1 MYNKLSVYIA
11 ACVGMAFFGVAFIVM
26 GAVLPD
32 LTLKYNLDSVAAA
45 SLVTFLPIGVL
56 LGSLIFGP
64 IVDRFGYRSLM
75 IISILVTILGL
86 EGLSFI
92 DDRNLLRIC
101 IFLIGF
107 GGGMLNG
114 STNALVADICDDS
127 DRSAKLSIL
136 GACYG
141 IGALLIPILL
151 GTLSKRYSYET
162 ILMGTGIVMLLS
174 IIYLLKIKFPAP
186 TNAQGIP
193 VKQMLQLVKQPL
205 ILILSLFLFFQS
217 GLEGLFNNWTTT
229 FLGSNAQDIA
239 SSDVVLTLTFF
250 VLGMTLTRLLLSKLL
265 GMVSHFN
272 ILLIS
277 VVVTAIGMMSLNYAS
292 SFILAA
298 ISLFLCGSGLAAGFP
313 IMIGLIGSL
322 YRETTGTAIGL
333 ALFIALSGNSILNYV
348 IGHTTKLFGISSFP
362 LSLIIILLLQTII
375 VIANRKT
382 INSNS

>member
-75 IISILVTILGL
+75 VISILVTILGL

-151 GTLSKRYSYET
+151 GTLSKHYSYET

-186 TNAQGIP
+186 TNTQGIP
-193 VKQMLQLVKQPL
+193 VKQMFQLAKQPL

-229 FLGSNAQDIA
+229 FLGSNAQGIT
-239 SSDVVLTLTFF
+239 SGDVVLTLTFF

-265 GMVSHFN
+265 SMVPHFN
-272 ILLIS
+272 ILLIG
-277 VVVTAIGMMSLNYAS
+277 VVVTIIGMISLNYAS

-298 ISLFLCGSGLAAGFP
+298 MSLFLCGSGLAAGFP

-375 VIANRKT
+375 VIANKKT